1 MGGSMSSVVI
11 SGDTSGAI
19 TLAAP
24 SVAGTN
30 TITLPASTGTV
41 LTTGSPQSNGVIQV
55 VQSSTTTQTTSSST
69 SYADATGF
77 TATITPKF
85 ATSKVL
91 IMVGAN
97 GCFKNSGNTGSAL
110 NLKLQKNGSD
120 LIAWTSLVGTTG
132 SSVQNYVGSN
142 VLNYLDSPATTSAT
156 TYKVQLA
163 NNVAAS
169 FVAINQNNDT
179 STITLLEIAQ

>member
-1 MGGSMSSVVI
+1 M
-11 SGDTSGAI
+11 AI
-19 TLAAP
+19 TL
-24 SVAGTN
+24 SGDG
-30 TITLPASTGTV
+30 TITGLTTTGISAAQTVSATNITTGT
-41 LTTGSPQSNGVIQV
+41 LPFAQLPTGSVLQV
-55 VQSSTTTQTTSSST
+55 VQATTTTQTTSSST

-91 IMVGAN
+91 VMVGAN
-97 GCFKNSGNTGSAL
+97 GCFKNSGNSASAL

-120 LIAWTSLVGTTG
+120 LVTWTTSVAVTST
-132 SSVQNYVGSN
+132 SVQNYVGSN

-163 NNVAAS
+163 NATAAS
-169 FVAINQNNDT
+169 FVAINQNSDT
-179 STITLLEIAQ
+179 STITLMEIAA

>member
-1 MGGSMSSVVI
+1 MSTIINGSSPSI
-11 SGDTSGAI
+11 TFSDSTTQTTAFTGSASQITSG
-19 TLAAP
+19 
-24 SVAGTN
+24 
-30 TITLPASTGTV
+30 TLPSAQ
-41 LTTGSPQSNGVIQV
+41 LPTGSVLQV
-55 VQSSTTTQTTSSST
+55 VQGLTTTQTTSSST

-156 TYKVQLA
+156 TYKIQLA

-169 FVAINQNNDT
+169 FVAINQNSDT
-179 STITLLEIAQ
+179 STLTLMEIAG